1 MHSLDHISFRRIM
14 VFGLIDPLVV
24 TGCLAGSH
32 LLFTGAAATTAANGA
47 LGLLLLGFTTLL
59 AFDFC
64 GSSRALRPV
73 DLGNWLLSVF
83 TTMAMV
89 GIIAALAGLSVGWSG
104 LFRPA
109 ILATALPTAAAIQ
122 ALARVVLWLRI
133 HCRKR
138 SCAAAERV
146 ILAGTPAQL
155 MAFASHIRAH
165 HLQDGELEI
174 VAMAMDKRD
183 RECDDAPAR
192 ARSQRL
198 STPMHDLEE
207 LGAMVDSMDIDR
219 VVICARL
226 EDHRL
231 VQRVAN
237 SLANRVVTVQYAPDL
252 STMSFFH
259 AGAGNFAGHPVLSI
273 SSPPLSQR
281 SMVIKWIEDKALS
294 AFAILVFAPAMAV
307 IAVIIK
313 LTSPGPVLFTQER
326 HGLGGRPIKVHK
338 FRTMYAPAAKARATA
353 TDKAPSTHT
362 SPALERRELAT
373 ARAQLQPVAVG
384 AGVGFGD
391 EDFLPQDPVAIA
403 PSPAAA
409 RLERRLNGGIETTP
423 EPSPAPQVTGG
434 NGASAQDSFRQ
445 ATANDSR
452 ITPIGRFLRKSSLD
466 ELPQFF
472 DVLLGRMSL
481 VGPRPHAIKHNL
493 KFSSDVHFLMRR
505 HFVKPGIT
513 GLAQINGARGETRT
527 VAAMARRVEYDL
539 NYILNWSVW
548 LDLKILILTVFKGF
562 YTPQP

>member
-14 VFGLIDPLVV
+14 AFGLADPVVV
-24 TGCLAGSH
+24 TACLAGSH
-32 LLFTGAAATTAANGA
+32 LLFTGSAPTTTANGA

-83 TTMAMV
+83 TTMTMV
-89 GIIAALAGLSVGWSG
+89 SAIALAGGMSVGWTG

-109 ILATALPTAAAIQ
+109 ILATALPAAAVIQ
-122 ALARVVLWLRI
+122 ALARLLVWLRI
-133 HCRKR
+133 HCRKHN
-138 SCAAAERV
+138 CADAERV

-165 HLQDGELEI
+165 HLHDGEIEI

-183 RECDDAPAR
+183 RERDDATAR

-198 STPMHDLEE
+198 STPMHDLDNLGLLVEE
-207 LGAMVDSMDIDR
+207 LDADR

-237 SLANRVVTVQYAPDL
+237 NLANRVVVVQYAPDL

-281 SMVIKWIEDKALS
+281 SMVIKWIEDKLLS
-294 AFAILVFAPAMAV
+294 AFAILVFAPVMALV
-307 IAVIIK
+307 ALLIK
-313 LTSPGPVLFTQER
+313 ATSRGPVLFTQER
-326 HGLGGRPIKVHK
+326 HGLGGQPIKVHK
-338 FRTMYAPAAKARATA
+338 FRTMYASPGRVMSL
-353 TDKAPSTHT
+353 STRT
-362 SPALERRELAT
+362 SPALERRQLA
-373 ARAQLQPVAVG
+373 AAHAQLQPVAVG
-384 AGVGFGD
+384 AGAGVGFGN

-403 PSPAAA
+403 RDPAAA
-409 RLERRLNGGIETTP
+409 RLDRRLAGGVETNL
-423 EPSPAPQVTGG
+423 EPSPSSAPQAIGG

-452 ITPIGRFLRKSSLD
+452 ITPIGRFLRKTSLD

-539 NYILNWSVW
+539 TYILNWSVW
-548 LDLKILILTVFKGF
+548 LDLKILTVFKGF